1 MTGWARPGWREAHVQ
16 ADALAKALAAKGFVT
31 VVHKTGGHL
40 SNPCVGVTSGRWRLV
55 EISEFIYVAPG
66 EDGAWWFWWSW
77 ESLERIVP
85 VGEVSQAVEKIA
97 RAHVRR

>member
-1 MTGWARPGWREAHVQ
+1 MGGWLEPGWERAHVQ
-16 ADALAKALAAKGFVT
+16 ADALANMLAAKGFVT
-31 VVHKTGGHL
+31 VVYKTGGHQQH
-40 SNPCVGVTSGRWRLV
+40 PCVKVTSGRWRLV
-55 EISEFIYVAPG
+55 QITEFIYAAP

-85 VGEVSQAVEKIA
+85 VGEVSVAVDKIA